1 MAAGRQGVWVV
12 LVVLSLTTP
21 ALAADAGLVPAPSQS
36 PSTACCGITD
46 PATCEA
52 DPAQGDEL
60 WTESAGP
67 CWTVTA
73 DALFLHRSATRGP
86 SLLVDPLG
94 NVDPLK
100 SSDLTFS
107 TEAGP
112 RLSVIRHG
120 SCGWD
125 FEVNYFGIDGWKS
138 QAEFAAMPAAVAIL
152 RMDQSLPL
160 PVSSAAFAYQSKLYS
175 TEFNLR
181 HAAGDCLTTMAG
193 FRWVELDEHY
203 RVDGMQSIGQSFS
216 NTIGT
221 HNHMYGFQ
229 VGAEAVFLSNC
240 RFHIDG
246 VAKVGVYYDAAD
258 QRDAFLRPSSNLD
271 AAATGSRTSFLGEL
285 GLMGTYQLNNHLA
298 VRGGYQL
305 MWIEGVALAPRQIP
319 VTNLGTGV
327 AAVDTSG
334 GIFYHGAN
342 VGLELSW

>member
-1 MAAGRQGVWVV
+1 MGRTGCVE
-12 LVVLSLTTP
+12 SN
-21 ALAADAGLVPAPSQS
+21 DA

-138 QAEFAAMPAAVAIL
+138 QTEFAAM
-152 RMDQSLPL
+152 M
-160 PVSSAAFAYQSKLYS
+160 
-175 TEFNLR
+175 FNSDLKSR
-181 HAAGDCLTTMAG
+181 SCGWIS
-193 FRWVELDEHY
+193 R
-203 RVDGMQSIGQSFS
+203 
-216 NTIGT
+216 
-221 HNHMYGFQ
+221 
-229 VGAEAVFLSNC
+229 C
-240 RFHIDG
+240 RC
-246 VAKVGVYYDAAD
+246 
-258 QRDAFLRPSSNLD
+258 P
-271 AAATGSRTSFLGEL
+271 
-285 GLMGTYQLNNHLA
+285 
-298 VRGGYQL
+298 
-305 MWIEGVALAPRQIP
+305 
-319 VTNLGTGV
+319 
-327 AAVDTSG
+327 
-334 GIFYHGAN
+334 
-342 VGLELSW
+342 